1 MANMTVAS
9 SVPDSHDRSAMKIIR
24 YLLYTGPANYV
35 QGGDTVAADDVGL
48 TAIDFVNPIGN
59 AFDKTNSH
67 MYLVGWDQSTGKLPW
82 YVPNTGAEVAGGVNL
97 STFTMLVEVVG
108 H

>member
-1 MANMTVAS
+1 MANFTIAS
-9 SVPDSHDRSAMKIIR
+9 QVPDSHDRSATKIMR
-24 YLLYTGPANYV
+24 YLLYTGPASYV
-35 QGGDTVAADDVGL
+35 QGGDLVASDDVGL

-67 MYLVGWDQSTGKLPW
+67 MYLVSWDYTVGKLVW
-82 YVPNTGAEVAGGVNL
+82 YVPNTGNEVAGAVNL
-97 STFTMLVEVVG
+97 STFSVLAEVVG